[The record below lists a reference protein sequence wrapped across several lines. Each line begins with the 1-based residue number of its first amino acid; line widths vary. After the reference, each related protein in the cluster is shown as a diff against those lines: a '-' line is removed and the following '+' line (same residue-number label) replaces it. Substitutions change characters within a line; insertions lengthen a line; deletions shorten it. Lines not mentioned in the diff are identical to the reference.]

1 MPVLKGKFETKMPPL
16 GYERRSGGAGGGR
29 VVQPR
34 QVMIYPCRAEGLGRP
49 VRASISDLS
58 NTGLGLVC
66 LGRLE
71 VGSKFVMKMMQANTG
86 AGGAGGTPLLQVY
99 RVTRCREAGGAA
111 SMIGALYDG
120 PFTAA
125 CRAQPT
131 PGRR

>member
-1 MPVLKGKFETKMPPL
+1 MPALKGKFATKMPPL
-16 GYERRSGGAGGGR
+16 GYERRGGGGGR

-58 NTGLGLVC
+58 NTGIGLVC

-71 VGSKFVMKMMQANTG
+71 VGSTFVMKMMQASTG

-99 RVTRCREAGGAA
+99 RVTRCRDAGGAA
-111 SMIGALYDG
+111 SLIGALYDG
-120 PFTAA
+120 PFTGI
-125 CRAQPT
+125 CPAQST
-131 PGRR
+131 CGRS